1 MCLYCEEEDLI
12 FTGDLVFPEGGFGR
26 TDLEEGDREA
36 LIESIEKI
44 VDLKIQKMFCGH
56 DEKAVENVKEQI
68 RESLENAKKRE
79 PKY

>member
-1 MCLYCEEEDLI
+1 M
-12 FTGDLVFPEGGFGR
+12 FPRGGFGR
-26 TDLEEGDREA
+26 TDLDEGDREA

-56 DEKAVENVKEQI
+56 DEKATENVNQQI
-68 RESLENAKKRE
+68 MESLENAKKRE